1 MFCNNVSKRFD
12 SPNMIGFEVKE
23 IGLFYTLSEFSVLP
37 NVGQPYSW
45 NHLGI

>member
-12 SPNMIGFEVKE
+12 SQNMIGFEVKE
-23 IGLFYTLSEFSVLP
+23 RCQFYTLPEFPVLP
-37 NVGQPYSW
+37 NVGQPCSW